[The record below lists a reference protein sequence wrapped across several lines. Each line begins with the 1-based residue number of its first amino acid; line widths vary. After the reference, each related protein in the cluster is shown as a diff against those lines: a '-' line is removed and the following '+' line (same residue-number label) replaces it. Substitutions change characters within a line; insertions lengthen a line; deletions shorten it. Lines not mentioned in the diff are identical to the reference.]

1 MPNHAEATTT
11 QAPQVAPVAPTP
23 ASGPAFI
30 APEADP
36 QALARN
42 NQYVLKSGD
51 AFVVS
56 DALGDI
62 GGHDDG
68 LFVDDMRVLS
78 KWRLTFGGRAPS
90 LLSGATSADNASFTA
105 HLTNRPL
112 PPLGGH
118 ETPEGVIHIERT
130 RVLAGDVLYEALTL
144 TNYGA
149 SEAEVPLSLS
159 FAADFKDMFEV
170 RGTQRPKRGTV
181 VAPRVDAGAVRLR
194 YDGLDGVERNVTV
207 HFSPAPDA
215 LSVDRADYTLT
226 IAAQACVSIYLTVD
240 ATLGPAHAEGPGCGR
255 VALRT
260 ALVGV
265 HREMRARRESM
276 ARVNTGNPLFD
287 AWLDRSLAD
296 LGLLTTQLDTGPYP
310 YAGIPWFSTPFGR
323 DAVITSLQMLWL
335 QPSLARGVLRFLA
348 EHQAR
353 ETSAFRDA
361 EPGKIMHEF
370 RRSEMAA
377 TGEVPFALYYGGV
390 DTTPLFIVLAGAYVE
405 RTGDDALIDELWPA
419 LERAAQWV
427 IDKCDRNPYG
437 LLDYQRTSE
446 RGLANQGWKDSH
458 DSVFHADGR
467 FPDGPIA
474 LVEVQAYACA
484 ALDAMSMC
492 SHRRGHAIDATRYAL
507 RAKTLREQVDA
518 LFWMPEGDF
527 YGIALDE
534 IGRAHV

>member
-11 QAPQVAPVAPTP
+11 QAPQVAPVAPIAPT
-23 ASGPAFI
+23 GPAFI

-118 ETPEGVIHIERT
+118 ETPEGVIHIERM

-181 VAPRVDAGAVRLR
+181 AAPRVDAGAVRLR
-194 YDGLDGVERNVTV
+194 YDGLDSVERNVTV

-240 ATLGPAHAEGPGCGR
+240 ATLGPAHAEGPDAAASRCAPR
-255 VALRT
+255 SSACT
-260 ALVGV
+260 A
-265 HREMRARRESM
+265 RC
-276 ARVNTGNPLFD
+276 
-287 AWLDRSLAD
+287 
-296 LGLLTTQLDTGPYP
+296 
-310 YAGIPWFSTPFGR
+310 
-323 DAVITSLQMLWL
+323 
-335 QPSLARGVLRFLA
+335 ARGVNR
-348 EHQAR
+348 
-353 ETSAFRDA
+353 
-361 EPGKIMHEF
+361 
-370 RRSEMAA
+370 
-377 TGEVPFALYYGGV
+377 
-390 DTTPLFIVLAGAYVE
+390 
-405 RTGDDALIDELWPA
+405 W
-419 LERAAQWV
+419 RA
-427 IDKCDRNPYG
+427 
-437 LLDYQRTSE
+437 
-446 RGLANQGWKDSH
+446 
-458 DSVFHADGR
+458 
-467 FPDGPIA
+467 
-474 LVEVQAYACA
+474 
-484 ALDAMSMC
+484 
-492 SHRRGHAIDATRYAL
+492 
-507 RAKTLREQVDA
+507 
-518 LFWMPEGDF
+518 
-527 YGIALDE
+527 
-534 IGRAHV
+534 

>member
-1 MPNHAEATTT
+1 MRCRSI
-11 QAPQVAPVAPTP
+11 VPT
-23 ASGPAFI
+23 
-30 APEADP
+30 
-36 QALARN
+36 
-42 NQYVLKSGD
+42 
-51 AFVVS
+51 
-56 DALGDI
+56 
-62 GGHDDG
+62 
-68 LFVDDMRVLS
+68 
-78 KWRLTFGGRAPS
+78 
-90 LLSGATSADNASFTA
+90 
-105 HLTNRPL
+105 
-112 PPLGGH
+112 
-118 ETPEGVIHIERT
+118 
-130 RVLAGDVLYEALTL
+130 
-144 TNYGA
+144 
-149 SEAEVPLSLS
+149 
-159 FAADFKDMFEV
+159 
-170 RGTQRPKRGTV
+170 
-181 VAPRVDAGAVRLR
+181 
-194 YDGLDGVERNVTV
+194 
-207 HFSPAPDA
+207 
-215 LSVDRADYTLT
+215 TLT

-240 ATLGPAHAEGPGCGR
+240 ATLGPAHAGPGCGR

-335 QPSLARGVLRFLA
+335 QPSLARGVLRFCRA
-348 EHQAR
+348 PGAR
-353 ETSAFRDA
+353 DFRIPRRG
-361 EPGKIMHEF
+361 PGKIMHEF

-405 RTGDDALIDELWPA
+405 RTGDDALIDELA
-419 LERAAQWV
+419 RARARAAQWV

-467 FPDGPIA
+467 FPGGPIA

-492 SHRRGHAIDATRYAL
+492 SHRRGHAADATRYAL
-507 RAKTLREQVDA
+507 RANAARAGRRAVLDAGRQFLRHRARWSWRPVPRVRVERGPPARIRSARRGAARRSPACSARRCSRRVGA
-518 LFWMPEGDF
+518 SARSRPASRASTRWR
-527 YGIALDE
+527 ITTARC
-534 IGRAHV
+534 GRTTMR

>member
-11 QAPQVAPVAPTP
+11 QAPQVAPVAPTI

-30 APEADP
+30 APEAD
-36 QALARN
+36 QQVLARN

-118 ETPEGVIHIERT
+118 ETPEGVIHIERM

-181 VAPRVDAGAVRLR
+181 GAPRVDAGAVRLR

-240 ATLGPAHAEGPGCGR
+240 ATLGPEQGEGPGCGR

-323 DAVITSLQMLWL
+323 DAIITSLQ
-335 QPSLARGVLRFLA
+335 
-348 EHQAR
+348 
-353 ETSAFRDA
+353 
-361 EPGKIMHEF
+361 
-370 RRSEMAA
+370 
-377 TGEVPFALYYGGV
+377 
-390 DTTPLFIVLAGAYVE
+390 
-405 RTGDDALIDELWPA
+405 
-419 LERAAQWV
+419 
-427 IDKCDRNPYG
+427 
-437 LLDYQRTSE
+437 
-446 RGLANQGWKDSH
+446 
-458 DSVFHADGR
+458 
-467 FPDGPIA
+467 
-474 LVEVQAYACA
+474 
-484 ALDAMSMC
+484 
-492 SHRRGHAIDATRYAL
+492 
-507 RAKTLREQVDA
+507 
-518 LFWMPEGDF
+518 
-527 YGIALDE
+527 
-534 IGRAHV
+534 